1 MKVFKFGGA
10 SVKNAEAVRNV
21 ARIIEDHRSESLI
34 VVISAMGKITNKL
47 EELIEAYYLQDETR
61 IESILEEIRSFHFSI
76 VEDLIADKDSP
87 VYYEVDNL
95 LIELE
100 CFVETIPEN
109 RDFDFLYDQ
118 IIVYGE
124 LISTKIVSHYM
135 STHGLRNR
143 WLDARNFIVT
153 SSDYRQ
159 GRVDWAQ
166 TTELIDR
173 QLRKLTNRQLVITQ
187 GFIGRSVANAN
198 TSLGREGSDY
208 TAAILA
214 YGLDA
219 ESVTIWK
226 DVPGVMNAD
235 PKRIHDA
242 EVIPEIS
249 FTEAIELAYYG
260 ATVIHPKTIQ
270 PLQHKNIPLYVKS
283 FVDPSL
289 PGTVIRS
296 NDREQLIKVPCY
308 IFRDQQCMVKL
319 SSRDFS
325 FIIENHLSH
334 IFEQLARAKI
344 QANLV
349 QNSAISFSFCF
360 AQDLR
365 KSVGLLED
373 LQKDFYVESSDGL
386 QLITVFNPKSD
397 ALNRVLNNKEI
408 ILQQSTANIEQYVVK

>member
-21 ARIIEDHRSESLI
+21 AQIIEDHRSESLI

-47 EELIEAYYLQDETR
+47 EELIEAYYQQDEPR
-61 IESILEEIRSFHFSI
+61 IESILGEIRKFHFEI
-76 VEDLIADKDSP
+76 VEDLISDRDSP

-109 RDFDFLYDQ
+109 KDFDFLYDQ

-159 GRVDWAQ
+159 GKVDWVQ
-166 TTELIDR
+166 TTDLIDR

-187 GFIGRSVANAN
+187 GFIGRSEANAN

-219 ESVTIWK
+219 DSVTIWK

-235 PKRIHDA
+235 PKRVPDA
-242 EVIPEIS
+242 ELIPEIS

-283 FVDPSL
+283 FVNPSL

-334 IFEQLARAKI
+334 IFERLAAAKI

-360 AQDLR
+360 TQDSR
-365 KSVGLLED
+365 KSAGLLEE
-373 LQKDFYVESSDGL
+373 LQKDFFVDSKEGL
-386 QLITVFNPKSD
+386 QLITVFNPEGE
-397 ALNRVLNNKEI
+397 ALGRVLNNRAI
-408 ILQQSTANIEQYVVK
+408 LLQQSTAHIEQYLVQ